1 MPDLQENGMALFLL
15 EGHAVSALVYRWV
28 AFMCSHSDAV
38 QAAVV
43 CCIGMMLTAFY
54 HTLDAFV
61 HIHDIDLLK
70 NVLHYLLC
78 PHAVNLSKKYLEEH
92 GLNVKIWYNN
102 TKHSNA

>member
-15 EGHAVSALVYRWV
+15 EVSALVYRWV

-43 CCIGMMLTAFY
+43 RCIGMMLTAFY

-61 HIHDIDLLK
+61 HIHDTTSCSFVTTYD
-70 NVLHYLLC
+70 V
-78 PHAVNLSKKYLEEH
+78 
-92 GLNVKIWYNN
+92 
-102 TKHSNA
+102 

>member
-1 MPDLQENGMALFLL
+1 MVLFLL
-15 EGHAVSALVYRWV
+15 EGHAVRALVYRRV
-28 AFMCSHSDAV
+28 TFVGPHGDAV
-38 QAAVV
+38 QTAVIG
-43 CCIGMMLTAFY
+43 CIGVMLAAFY

-78 PHAVNLSKKYLEEH
+78 PHAVNLSKKYLEKH

>member
-1 MPDLQENGMALFLL
+1 MYPPLLIVTICKKQRGSGLTFKENGMALFLL

-54 HTLDAFV
+54 HTLE
-61 HIHDIDLLK
+61 LLFISMILPP
-70 NVLHYLLC
+70 VLL
-78 PHAVNLSKKYLEEH
+78 
-92 GLNVKIWYNN
+92 
-102 TKHSNA
+102 

>member
-1 MPDLQENGMALFLL
+1 MPDLQENGMTLFLL

-43 CCIGMMLTAFY
+43 CCISMMLTAFY

-61 HIHDIDLLK
+61 HIHDTPSCSFVTTYD
-70 NVLHYLLC
+70 V
-78 PHAVNLSKKYLEEH
+78 
-92 GLNVKIWYNN
+92 
-102 TKHSNA
+102 

>member
-1 MPDLQENGMALFLL
+1 MDSMSLGLIVLKSELEIGTPSNINRGEVPDLQENGMALFLL

-43 CCIGMMLTAFY
+43 CCIGMMLRAFY

-61 HIHDIDLLK
+61 HIHDTTSCSFVTTYD
-70 NVLHYLLC
+70 V
-78 PHAVNLSKKYLEEH
+78 
-92 GLNVKIWYNN
+92 
-102 TKHSNA
+102 

>member
-1 MPDLQENGMALFLL
+1 MKHSYYVSPSIDCYYMQKTEGKCLTFRERRSIRPLFLL

-61 HIHDIDLLK
+61 HIHDTTSCSFVTTYD
-70 NVLHYLLC
+70 V
-78 PHAVNLSKKYLEEH
+78 
-92 GLNVKIWYNN
+92 
-102 TKHSNA
+102 